1 MSRERIRTGEADDM
15 EEKSDSLT
23 SFVGRD
29 ESFKF
34 GYYSGCSVA
43 ITGIGISTEQQAIVA
58 SAQFRNASRFQVLEL
73 DTWLDGWTHG
83 YSDFIT
89 PIVIVICTVQ
99 EG

>member
-1 MSRERIRTGEADDM
+1 MTQENSED
-15 EEKSDSLT
+15 LT

-29 ESFKF
+29 ASFQA
-34 GYYSGCSVA
+34 GYYSGASVA

-58 SAQFRNASRFQVLEL
+58 SAQFRNASRFLVLEL

-89 PIVIVICTVQ
+89 PIVIVICAVQ

>member
-43 ITGIGISTEQQAIVA
+43 IT
-58 SAQFRNASRFQVLEL
+58 
-73 DTWLDGWTHG
+73 
-83 YSDFIT
+83 